1 MLNHVLFC
9 STRWHSN
16 GFIKGAYSYISTDCD
31 KNATTSSNLTE
42 TLYQKDFV
50 ANISTTINC
59 EKSEQLDTMKIDDEQ
74 RKNHCNSYN
83 DMHSKLKAHEKD
95 IIEKSPV
102 MLFAGEACHDK
113 YFSTA
118 HGAFLSGMEQ
128 AQKILQYY

>member
-1 MLNHVLFC
+1 MLTYIY

-31 KNATTSSNLTE
+31 KNATTSSILTE
-42 TLYQKDFV
+42 ALYQKDFV

-59 EKSEQLDTMKIDDEQ
+59 GKSKILDVMKYDDEQ
-74 RKNHCNSYN
+74 CKNHCNAIN
-83 DMHSKLKAHEKD
+83 RMHSPKRKTHEKD
-95 IIEKSPV
+95 IIGKSPV

-128 AQKILQYY
+128 AQKILHYY